1 MYNNGSMAAGGTLAA
16 TGLAFDAVW
25 MFLAAFAIFS
35 GILALGRILPT
46 LR

>member
-1 MYNNGSMAAGGTLAA
+1 MYNNGSMTAGGALAA
-16 TGLAFDAVW
+16 TGLAFDAIW

-35 GILALGRILPT
+35 GVLAIGRILPR